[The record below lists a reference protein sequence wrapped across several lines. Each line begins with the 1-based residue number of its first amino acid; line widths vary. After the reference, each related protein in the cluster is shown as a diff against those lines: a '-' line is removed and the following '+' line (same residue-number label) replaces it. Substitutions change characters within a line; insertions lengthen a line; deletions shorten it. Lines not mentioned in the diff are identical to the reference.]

1 MRWRPA
7 YVALGSNLGDP
18 VAQLRGALLRLGQ
31 LPQTRLVARSQL
43 WRSQPF
49 GPVAQPDFV
58 NAAAGLL
65 TRLEPAGLLAELQA
79 IERAMGR
86 TAPRVRWGP
95 RLIDLDL
102 VACGTGSLEQPG
114 LSLPHPG
121 VHERNFVLYP
131 LAEFAPALWIA
142 GRGRVSRLAADIGPG
157 GLEPLGE

>member
-7 YVALGSNLGDP
+7 YVALGSNLGEP
-18 VAQLRGALLRLGQ
+18 ATQLRDALLRLGQ
-31 LPQTRLVARSQL
+31 LPQTRLLARSQL
-43 WRSQPF
+43 WRSPPF

-65 TRLEPAGLLAELQA
+65 TRLEPAELLAELQS
-79 IERAMGR
+79 IERDMGR
-86 TAPRVRWGP
+86 TGPRLRWGP

-102 VACGTGSLEQPG
+102 VACGAGTLEQPG